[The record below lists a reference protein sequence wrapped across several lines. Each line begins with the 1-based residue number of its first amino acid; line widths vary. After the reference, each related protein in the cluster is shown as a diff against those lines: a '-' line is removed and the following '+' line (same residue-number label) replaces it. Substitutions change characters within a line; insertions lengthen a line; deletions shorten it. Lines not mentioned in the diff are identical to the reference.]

1 MKKPIVQFKKAL
13 VFVSVVCFLYVQVY
27 TQFNAQVNTQLH
39 AQVNAQVNAQEY
51 TQVNAQPNAQHKK
64 ENLSFHYTAN
74 IKSGSRAEAIKPRKV
89 VFVIVDGIPADV
101 IEKVATPAL
110 DLIAKQGRYLR
121 ATVGGNK
128 NSYCETPTISAVGYN
143 SLLTGTWVNKH
154 NVWDND
160 IAKPNY
166 HYPTIFRLFKDQYP
180 GKTTGVF
187 STWEDNRTK
196 LIGEGLETS
205 KGLKIDFVFDGLEND
220 TIKYP
225 HDATRKFIHLID
237 EEVVNRAAETIVDH
251 GPDLSWVYLEYTDDM
266 GHMFGDSEQFYTAVR
281 LMDKQISRLWSAIQS
296 RAKSKGED
304 WQIYITTDHGRDS
317 ISGKGHGSQSDR
329 ERSTWIVTNAPDVN
343 KYYNNNKPAIV
354 DIMPSIARFMNI
366 AIPRSQLMEIDGTS
380 LTGKLSAVNPSA
392 IIQKNKIVVRWNA
405 LDKQGDAKIWIATE
419 NNFRLGFPDKY
430 VLAATV
436 PLAGQLATLD
446 VTANES
452 RLYKIVIET
461 TENFLNCWVGDNLAG
476 LVQQYK

>member
-1 MKKPIVQFKKAL
+1 MNRSLVQLKV
-13 VFVSVVCFLYVQVY
+13 VFVLASAMFLI
-27 TQFNAQVNTQLH
+27 NAHVN
-39 AQVNAQVNAQEY
+39 E
-51 TQVNAQPNAQHKK
+51 QPYL
-64 ENLSFHYTAN
+64 EDLSFDITGN
-74 IKSGSRAEAIKPRKV
+74 IKSESRSELVKPRKV

-121 ATVGGNK
+121 ATVGGKK
-128 NSYCETPTISAVGYN
+128 NSYSETPTISAVGYN

-180 GKTTGVF
+180 GKKTGVF
-187 STWEDNRTK
+187 SSWEDNRTK
-196 LIGEGLETS
+196 LVGEGLEMS

-225 HDATRKFIHLID
+225 HDSARKYIHLID
-237 EEVVNRAAETIVDH
+237 EDVVNKAAETIVNH
-251 GPDLSWVYLEYTDDM
+251 GPDLSWIYLEYTDDM
-266 GHMFGDSEQFYTAVR
+266 GHMFGDSEPFYNAVR
-281 LMDKQISRLWSAIQS
+281 IMDKQVSRLWSSIQS
-296 RAKSKGED
+296 RAKAKGEE

-317 ISGKGHGSQSDR
+317 ISGKGHGRQSDR

-343 KYYNNNKPAIV
+343 NYYNKNKPAIV

-392 IIQKNKIVVRWNA
+392 ILEKNKIVVRWDA
-405 LDKQGDAKIWIATE
+405 LEKTGKAKIWIATE
-419 NNFRLGFPDKY
+419 NNYRLGIPDKY
-430 VLAATV
+430 LLAATV
-436 PLAGQLATLD
+436 PLAGQQASVDL
-446 VTANES
+446 TANKS
-452 RLYKIVIET
+452 RFYKIVIET
-461 TENFLNCWVGDNLAG
+461 QENFLNCWAGEDLAG

>member
-1 MKKPIVQFKKAL
+1 MKKNLARLKIAF
-13 VFVSVVCFLYVQVY
+13 VFVTVICGY
-27 TQFNAQVNTQLH
+27 
-39 AQVNAQVNAQEY
+39 
-51 TQVNAQPNAQHKK
+51 
-64 ENLSFHYTAN
+64 SFKYTAN
-74 IKSGSRAEAIKPRKV
+74 IKSGNGSEIVKPRKV

-110 DLIAKQGRYLR
+110 DLIAKKGRYLR
-121 ATVGGNK
+121 ATVGGK
-128 NSYCETPTISAVGYN
+128 RNSYSETPTISAVGYN

-180 GKTTGVF
+180 VKKTGVF
-187 STWEDNRTK
+187 SSWEDNRTK
-196 LIGEGLETS
+196 LVGESLEMS
-205 KGLKIDFVFDGLEND
+205 GRLKIDFVFDGLEND

-225 HDATRKFIHLID
+225 HDAARKFMNQID
-237 EEVVNRAAETIVDH
+237 EDVVTKAAETIVQH

-266 GHMFGDSEQFYTAVR
+266 GHMFGDSEQFYAAVR
-281 LMDKQISRLWSAIQS
+281 IMDKQISRLWSSIQS
-296 RAKSKGED
+296 REKANEED

-380 LTGKLSAVNPSA
+380 FTGKLSAVNPTA
-392 IIQKNKIVVRWNA
+392 IMEKNKIVVRWNT
-405 LDKQGDAKIWIATE
+405 LDKQGNAKIWLATE
-419 NNFRLGFPDKY
+419 NNYRLGLPDKY

-446 VTANES
+446 VTGNKS
-452 RLYKIVIET
+452 RFYKIVIET
-461 TENFLNCWVGDNLAG
+461 PENFLNCWVGENLAA